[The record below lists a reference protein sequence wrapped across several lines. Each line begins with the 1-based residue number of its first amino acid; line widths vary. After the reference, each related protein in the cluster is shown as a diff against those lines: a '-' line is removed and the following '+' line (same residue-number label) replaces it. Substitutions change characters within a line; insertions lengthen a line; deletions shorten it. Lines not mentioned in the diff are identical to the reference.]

1 MLVEFIIPCH
11 NEEQILKKSSLKLL
25 DFLNNQNYDFNWKII
40 LVLNGTTDNSITVA
54 NDLKKQNSKIDIFVI
69 KEKAKGNALKTYF
82 KHSSADFLIY
92 MDIDLAVSLENIN
105 TLLENLLNNTFDLVI
120 GSRLLSESKT
130 NRSFLRELSSRIYV
144 FLSKII
150 LKHNFSD
157 LQCGFK
163 GMTKTLFLNT
173 FKFIEDKNWFF
184 DTELLIFA
192 NFLNYRI
199 KEIPVDWAEDRYE
212 KRTSKIKILS
222 DSLIFIKNLLK
233 LKKRLKTVKKQNN

>member
-11 NEEQILKKSSLKLL
+11 NEKKILKKNSLKLL
-25 DFLNNQNYDFNWKII
+25 NFLNDQNYNFNWKII
-40 LVLNGTTDNSITVA
+40 LVLNGITDNSIIIA
-54 NDLKKQNSKIDIFVI
+54 EDLKKQNDKIDIFII
-69 KEKAKGNALKTYF
+69 KEKAKGNALKTYLNY
-82 KHSSADFLIY
+82 SSADFLIY
-92 MDIDLAVSLENIN
+92 MDVDLAVSLENIN
-105 TLLENLLNNTFDLVI
+105 PLLQNLLNNNYDLVI
-120 GSRLLSESKT
+120 GSRLLTESKT

-163 GMTKTLFLNT
+163 GMTKKLFSNT
-173 FKFIEDKNWFF
+173 AKFIEDKNWFF

-192 NFLNYRI
+192 NFLNYKI
-199 KEIPVDWAEDRYE
+199 KEIPVDWAENRYE

-233 LKKRLKTVKKQNN
+233 LKKRLKTVKK

>member
-11 NEEQILKKSSLKLL
+11 NEEQILEKNSLKLL
-25 DFLNNQNYDFNWKII
+25 NFLNNQTYNFDWKII
-40 LVLNGTTDNSITVA
+40 LVLNGTTDNSLTITEG
-54 NDLKKQNSKIDIFVI
+54 LKKQNSKIDFFVI
-69 KEKAKGNALKTYF
+69 KEKAKGNALKTYLNY
-82 KHSSADFLIY
+82 SSADFLIY

-105 TLLENLLNNTFDLVI
+105 TLLKNLLDNNYDLVI
-120 GSRLLSESKT
+120 GSRLLPESKT
-130 NRSFLRELSSRIYV
+130 NRSFFRELSSRIYI
-144 FLSKII
+144 FLSQIM
-150 LKHNFSD
+150 LRHNFSD

-163 GMTKTLFLNT
+163 GMTKNLFLNIS
-173 FKFIEDKNWFF
+173 KYIEDKNWFF

-222 DSLIFIKNLLK
+222 DSLTFIKNLLK
-233 LKKRLKTVKKQNN
+233 LKKRLKTVKKQNF

>member
-11 NEEQILKKSSLKLL
+11 NEEQILEKNSLKLL
-25 DFLNNQNYDFNWKII
+25 NFLNNQTYNFDWKII
-40 LVLNGTTDNSITVA
+40 LVLNGITDNSITIA
-54 NDLKKQNSKIDIFVI
+54 EGLKKQNSKIDFFVI
-69 KEKAKGNALKTYF
+69 KEKAKGNALKTYLNY
-82 KHSSADFLIY
+82 SSADFLIY

-105 TLLENLLNNTFDLVI
+105 TLLKNLLDNNYDLVI
-120 GSRLLSESKT
+120 GSRLLPESKT
-130 NRSFLRELSSRIYV
+130 NRSFIRELSSRIYI
-144 FLSKII
+144 FLSQIM
-150 LKHNFSD
+150 LRHNFSD

-163 GMTKTLFLNT
+163 GMTKNLFLNIS
-173 FKFIEDKNWFF
+173 KYIEDKNWFF

-222 DSLIFIKNLLK
+222 DSLTFIKNLLK
-233 LKKRLKTVKKQNN
+233 LKKRLKTVKKQNF